1 MTRWAR
7 VSTACN
13 KRPLSITPRED
24 VEKGS
29 FEGTSQ
35 NLPKCKH
42 LEANRLSL
50 KNDKHQGKHKNNKEK
65 KEYLNKDVNAVM
77 EYLRQNS
84 QMVHNGQIIATDS
97 KEVREE
103 IAVALKK
110 DNSRWEGRRL
120 KRQMAKKNAMVCF
133 HCRKSHHGIADCLAI
148 RALECYRCGYTEHET
163 TKCKAKVHPGL
174 EMGSLSR
181 SCPDNPKGL
190 YAGGGGCKLC
200 GSVKHL
206 KKDYRMDTVSCWAK
220 GMSAD
225 YEEILDAPK
234 LQKPKTEIPKV
245 VNFWY
250 QLTLSLVTTSLLLPK
265 LGPSHKLE
273 LGFLVARTI
282 L

>member
-13 KRPLSITPRED
+13 KRPLPITPWED
-24 VEKGS
+24 MKKES

-35 NLPKCKH
+35 NLPKCKQ

-50 KNDKHQGKHKNNKEK
+50 QNDKHQGKHKNNKGK

-120 KRQMAKKNAMVCF
+120 KRQVAKKNTMVCF
-133 HCRKSHHGIADCLAI
+133 HCRKSHHGIADCPA
-148 RALECYRCGYTEHET
+148 ALENQDTEHET

-174 EMGSLSR
+174 GEFLFATCFVCGEMGSLSR

-190 YAGGGGCKLC
+190 YAEGGGCKLC

-206 KKDYRMDTVSCWAK
+206 KKDYRRVTVSCWAK

-225 YEEILDAPK
+225 YEEILEAPE

-245 VNFWY
+245 INFW
-250 QLTLSLVTTSLLLPK
+250 
-265 LGPSHKLE
+265 
-273 LGFLVARTI
+273 
-282 L
+282 